1 MKPLRC
7 EVLVIGSGAGGA
19 LTAAMLAEAG
29 RDVLLVEEGLAVDRP
44 IATHSPE
51 AMQLW
56 FRNSGLTPLLG
67 DVKIALVE
75 GRCLGGGTEVNS
87 AFWHRP
93 FPQILDRWRE
103 EFRIEELSEAALAP
117 LFEELERELNVRTL
131 GDTPPPRSSALL
143 ATGLERMGWAYREVP
158 RAVSHDPGANQYF
171 PGAKRSMSQTY
182 LPRAR
187 RAGARLHSP
196 CRIERLTVEGRRVT
210 GARGRSF
217 ENGAPEPVEIV
228 ADHVFVCGG
237 ATQTPALLR
246 RSGIKKNVGDSLKI
260 HPMLKVA
267 AEFPEVLD
275 SHLAALPVYQAS
287 EFWPDITIGGAVYSA
302 GYLAMI
308 LSEDWAERQREMVGW
323 HRMALY
329 YTACCGTGKGRVR
342 AFPFTGEAL
351 AFYSLSSRDQQL
363 LTEGFRAT
371 CQALFAAGATHL
383 YPALRHVARLDTP
396 AQVEELTAK
405 PLPLNTLS
413 LSTVHAFSSCPLGE
427 DRSRCAADSYGRV
440 HDYANLF
447 LNDASLLP
455 DSPGVN
461 PQGTIMG
468 LALRNVRHFLQSPPA
483 QAE

>member
-1 MKPLRC
+1 MKPLHC

-19 LTAAMLAEAG
+19 LTAATLAEAG
-29 RDVLLVEEGLAVDRP
+29 RDVLLVEEGPAVDRP

-67 DVKIALVE
+67 NVNIGFVE

-93 FPQILDRWRE
+93 FPRILDHWRQDFQIEDLTE
-103 EFRIEELSEAALAP
+103 EGLAP
-117 LFEELERELNVRTL
+117 LFNELERELNVRTL
-131 GDTPPPRSSALL
+131 QGAPPPRSSALF
-143 ATGLERMGWAYREVP
+143 AAGLDRMGWAYREVP
-158 RAVSHDPGANQYF
+158 RAQSSDPGTNQYF

-182 LPRAR
+182 LPRAQK
-187 RAGARLHSP
+187 AGARLLFP
-196 CRIERLTVEGRRVT
+196 CRIEKLTVRRDRVT
-210 GARGRSF
+210 GARGLRR
-217 ENGAPEPVEIV
+217 ENGGREAVEIV
-228 ADHVFVCGG
+228 ADQVFVCGG

-246 RSGIKKNVGDSLKI
+246 RSGIKKNIGDSLKI

-275 SHLAALPVYQAS
+275 SHLAALPIYQAS

-308 LSEDWAERQREMVGW
+308 LSEDWQERQQEMVGW

-342 AFPFTGEAL
+342 AFPGTGEAL
-351 AFYSLSSRDQQL
+351 PFYSLSEQDQRL
-363 LTEGFRAT
+363 LTQGFRAMA
-371 CQALFAAGATHL
+371 QALFAAGATHL
-383 YPALRHVARLDTP
+383 YPALRHIARLDTP

-427 DRSRCAADSYGRV
+427 DRTRCAADSYGRV
-440 HDYANLF
+440 HGYANLF

-468 LALRNVRHFLQSPPA
+468 LALRNVRHFLQSPLA
-483 QAE
+483 KAE